1 MRYFII
7 VAIAFGVVF
16 FANIERNE
24 LQEVIY
30 RSFSFLT
37 GAHKGADSNALISD
51 GVRSEIWYLGIQ
63 IFKAQPLLGAGILTF
78 DFNMG
83 IYKVHQSAHNFL
95 IELLMSY
102 GIIGTIIY
110 GIILNYILKI
120 NNGNKN
126 SKRVVYLT
134 MASYLAFSFVEP
146 TFVEKIILFIFLM
159 LVTSESNELIKGFE
173 K

>member
-1 MRYFII
+1 MI
-7 VAIAFGVVF
+7 
-16 FANIERNE
+16 
-24 LQEVIY
+24 
-30 RSFSFLT
+30 FS
-37 GAHKGADSNALISD
+37 
-51 GVRSEIWYLGIQ
+51 
-63 IFKAQPLLGAGILTF
+63 
-78 DFNMG
+78 
-83 IYKVHQSAHNFL
+83 
-95 IELLMSY
+95 
-102 GIIGTIIY
+102 IIY
-110 GIILNYILKI
+110 GIIINYILKI